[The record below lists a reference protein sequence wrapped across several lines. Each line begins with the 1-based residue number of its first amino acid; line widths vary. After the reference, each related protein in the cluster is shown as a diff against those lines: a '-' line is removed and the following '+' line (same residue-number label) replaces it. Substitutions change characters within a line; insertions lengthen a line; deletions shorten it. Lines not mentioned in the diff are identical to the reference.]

1 MNLTRILVSLSFVGD
16 AFANTIDRRFG
27 PDGDEKGVSTFSKAE
42 LSSKF
47 NGKVNI
53 CEVCKCLEFE
63 STIVRCPFKRLD
75 RKTLT
80 NLDFPD
86 QMHSLDLRF
95 YGIRK
100 TEPSMFNQLSHKNI
114 SEVHLGRNKI
124 GRLQSGTLEGL
135 ETVRFLDVTSARVGA
150 IENHVFDG
158 LHEMESLWLDE
169 NRIGLLPKSIF
180 CGLEHLKE
188 LNLNANRVRHII
200 PGTFQNLK
208 NLEYLYMDSNRIQR
222 IEPSTFYGLNKLK
235 YLGLSK
241 NYLKTLDKGSF
252 GQLMNIDYLDLSQ
265 NSKLEDS
272 LTKRISPTCRT
283 WQIEYLACEEYSQY
297 HDEHPQLFANT
308 STVAVHDDMLC
319 EPVDEIVNFKS
330 GPCEVSSPDTLCC
343 DGKSHLKQIFGL
355 PEYYWRDSCCGE
367 TAYSSSMLICCDGEL
382 SLRRPNTQCCG
393 SKTFDS
399 ETHQCCRDTI
409 ISKAVGCNNEYS
421 KFLFS
426 ILTSLNEG
434 DQFIH

>member
-1 MNLTRILVSLSFVGD
+1 MQLKSALLVLSSTV
-16 AFANTIDRRFG
+16 AANAVDRRFG
-27 PDGDEKGVSTFSKAE
+27 PTSSSSKGHSFNKKE
-42 LSSKF
+42 LSAKF

-53 CEVCKCLEFE
+53 CEVCKCLEYE

-75 RKTLT
+75 RKTLA

-86 QMHSLDLRF
+86 EMHSLDLRF

-124 GRLQSGTLEGL
+124 GRLQSGTLQGL
-135 ETVRFLDVTSARVGA
+135 ETVRFLDVTSARLGA
-150 IENHVFDG
+150 IESHVFDG

-169 NRIGLLPKSIF
+169 NHIGLLPKSIF

-188 LNLNANRVRHII
+188 LNLNANRIRTII

-208 NLEYLYMDSNRIQR
+208 NLEYLYMDSNRVQHIA
-222 IEPSTFYGLNKLK
+222 PSTFYGLNKLK

-241 NYLKTLDKGSF
+241 NYLKTLDKGAF

-265 NSKLEDS
+265 NAKLEDS
-272 LTKRISPTCRT
+272 LTKRVSPTCRS
-283 WQIEYLACEEYSQY
+283 WQTEYLACEPYSQY
-297 HDEHPQLFANT
+297 TIEHPKLFQNE
-308 STVAVHDDMLC
+308 SIVAVHDDMLC
-319 EPVDEIVNFKS
+319 EPVDELVNFES
-330 GPCEVSSPDTLCC
+330 GPCSESTDEVLCC
-343 DGKSHLKQIFGL
+343 SGKSHLKQIFAL

-367 TAYSSSMLICCDGEL
+367 QGYSSSMLMCCNGEL
-382 SLRRPNTQCCG
+382 SMRRPNSQCCG

-399 ETHQCCRDTI
+399 TTHQCCRDTV
-409 ISKAVGCNNEYS
+409 ISKAVGCNMQYS

-426 ILTSLNEG
+426 ILSNLNAGEEYWT
-434 DQFIH
+434 H

>member
-1 MNLTRILVSLSFVGD
+1 MNLTRLLVSLSFAGD
-16 AFANTIDRRFG
+16 ALANTVDRRFG
-27 PDGDEKGVSTFSKAE
+27 PGGEEKGVSTFSKAE

-180 CGLEHLKE
+180 CVLEHLKE
-188 LNLNANRVRHII
+188 LNLKANRVRHII
-200 PGTFQNLK
+200 HGTFQYLK

-283 WQIEYLACEEYSQY
+283 WQIEYLACEEYTQY
-297 HDEHPQLFANT
+297 HDEHPQLFVNE
-308 STVAVHDDMLC
+308 SVVAVHDDMLC

-409 ISKAVGCNNEYS
+409 ISKAVGCNMQYS

-426 ILTSLNEG
+426 ILSSLNEG